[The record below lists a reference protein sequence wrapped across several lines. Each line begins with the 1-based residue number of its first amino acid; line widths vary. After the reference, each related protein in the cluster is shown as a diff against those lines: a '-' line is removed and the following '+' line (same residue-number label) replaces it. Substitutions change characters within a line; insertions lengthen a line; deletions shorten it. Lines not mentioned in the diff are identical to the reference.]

1 MKLTKEYLL
10 SLENNQKLKEQEIF
24 KEFYNC
30 KTNPRYCI
38 ETYFSVVAGANRVPF
53 KLFPHQIKTLDAYE
67 KYQNVITM
75 KTRQMGFT
83 TFTGAWIAWNMMTKN
98 NFHVLIISKRLDDT
112 KKFIAEIKAII
123 DEVIKEYPWL
133 CRGYVE
139 GHNNKT
145 YFKLEKTNS
154 TLTGQS
160 TTDDAGRGFSAIN
173 ALVID
178 EVAFIDRKS
187 PEKMNEIV
195 AAAGIALTTVRGKMI
210 AISTPKGQSGW
221 YYDTYNNAD
230 KKGFRIVNAHWTEH
244 PNYKKGTYKWIKD
257 PNKPAGGY
265 IKFLD
270 QSWPDQVFDVATGMY
285 IELKKDEYQFVLDG
299 KIRSPWYDF
308 ESRRLGPERTRCEL
322 DCSFMGTGGEVL
334 DADTLRELQLF
345 LENSAYKEFSNP
357 FAHINGIYREYKEY
371 IEPVVGR
378 RYVLSADV
386 ATGDGSDYSAFTIID
401 VETLDICGT
410 FKAQLIPDAFGKL
423 IYMVGKRFGFCPVIV
438 ENAGGGGTTLQ
449 TLKQDGYPNIYYS
462 ILRKNDPSTGMKK
475 RKIGL
480 WPSEEVRWQGGDRLE
495 QVIRLFQL
503 KIHCKDILTELNTW
517 IWDKDGK
524 RRHAPEKNDDLIMAA
539 QHGIYYIYY
548 VIKRA
553 DRNRELQALVSSVKR
568 NGVSIKKIESTNN
581 YSGLGGMITNV
592 EETNST
598 NKFLYKYRDNYA
610 NFNVDKESGM
620 NLQRRGMIL

>member
-10 SLENNQKLKEQEIF
+10 TLENNQRIKEQEIF

-30 KTNPRYCI
+30 KVNPRYCI

-53 KLFPHQIKTLDAYE
+53 KLFPHQIKTLDSYE

-123 DEVIKEYPWL
+123 DEVVKEYPWL
-133 CRGYVE
+133 CRGYVD

-244 PNYKKGTYKWIKD
+244 PIYKKGTYKWIKD
-257 PNKPAGGY
+257 DNKPAGGY

-270 QSWPDQVFDVATGMY
+270 PNWPEQVFDQATGMY
-285 IELKKDEYQFVLDG
+285 IELKKEDYQFVLDG

-345 LENSAYKEFSNP
+345 LEKSKYNEFTNP
-357 FAHINGIYREYKEY
+357 FGHINGIFREYKEY
-371 IEPVVGR
+371 IAPIEGK

-386 ATGDGSDYSAFTIID
+386 ATGDGSDYSAITVID
-401 VETLDICGT
+401 VETLDVCGT
-410 FKAQLIPDAFGKL
+410 FKAQLIPDTFGKL
-423 IYMVGKRFGFCPVIV
+423 IFLVGKRFGNCPVIV

-462 ILRKNDPSTGMKK
+462 ILKKNDPSTGMKK

-495 QVIRLFQL
+495 QLIRLSQL

-524 RRHAPEKNDDLIMAA
+524 RRHAPEKNDDLIMAL
-539 QHGIYYIYY
+539 QHGVYYIYY

-553 DRNRELQALVSSVKR
+553 DKNRELQALVSSVKR
-568 NGVSIKKIESTNN
+568 NGVSINKIESTNQ
-581 YSGLGGMITNV
+581 YSGLGGMISNTA
-592 EETNST
+592 ESNST
-598 NKFLYKYRDNYA
+598 NKFLYKYRDNYS
-610 NFNVDKESGM
+610 NFNIDNESGM